1 MGLNIQKLRDLMK
14 LHNISQKDLAM
25 MSGVTESAMSRYL
38 SGTRQPKS
46 ETLANMATALHTT
59 SNDLLDLQP
68 ANEVEEAVSI
78 VARGTSAISKEM
90 KLKLIYS
97 LLESLNKGES

>member
-1 MGLNIQKLRDLMK
+1 MGLNVKKLRELMN
-14 LHNISQKDLAM
+14 LHHISQKDLAM

-38 SGTRQPKS
+38 AGTRQPKS

-68 ANEVEEAVSI
+68 PSDVDEAIAIITRNTSSI
-78 VARGTSAISKEM
+78 SAEM
-90 KLKLIYS
+90 KVRLIYS
-97 LLESLNKGES
+97 LLEDHNERGA